1 MESRFFMSQPPE
13 GSAGARSESGDGGRA
28 SGSGA
33 ADPSHQ
39 IGELAGLGLTLG
51 LAIALFA
58 WLGSRLDGWLGTAPL
73 FVLIGTFIGFG
84 GGFYS
89 MYWRLVLKP
98 RREGAGTRDSGSPAP
113 PGGAGGASGHDG

>member
-1 MESRFFMSQPPE
+1 MSQPPE
-13 GSAGARSESGDGGRA
+13 GSAGARPESGDGERA
-28 SGSGA
+28 SGSGPS
-33 ADPSHQ
+33 DPNHQ

-58 WLGSRLDGWLGTAPL
+58 WLGSLLDGWLGTAPL

-89 MYWRLVLKP
+89 IYWRLVLKP
-98 RREGAGTRDSGSPAP
+98 RRDGRGAGSPTP
-113 PGGAGGASGHDG
+113 PEEADGASGHDG